1 MNLLMTT
8 TRIVLH
14 EDFAGMG
21 TCGASL
27 CQQLQAMRNKV
38 VAMKPDLRS
47 SVLEYGLIARLYFRA
62 NANSNNLNV
71 FRKHV
76 FVAPSPSK
84 PFVQKTSSL
93 LAFLPPFFSILF
105 NTVFL
110 HKWFRG
116 VGARVEGGGLGSSLI
131 FRGLPDLK
139 VELTTAYDIN
149 PNCRFA
155 LATRPKAGTPP
166 LTGMLL
172 FPTTL

>member
-93 LAFLPPFFSILF
+93 LAFLPPFFF
-105 NTVFL
+105 NPVQHSF
-110 HKWFRG
+110 FAQM
-116 VGARVEGGGLGSSLI
+116 VPGGGCKGGGGGTGK
-131 FRGLPDLK
+131 FFDLPRI
-139 VELTTAYDIN
+139 A
-149 PNCRFA
+149 RFESRA
-155 LATRPKAGTPP
+155 HHCL
-166 LTGMLL
+166 
-172 FPTTL
+172 

>member
-93 LAFLPPFFSILF
+93 LAFLPPFFQSCSTQF
-105 NTVFL
+105 FCTNGSGGWVQG
-110 HKWFRG
+110 WRG
-116 VGARVEGGGLGSSLI
+116 GDWEVL
-131 FRGLPDLK
+131 
-139 VELTTAYDIN
+139 
-149 PNCRFA
+149 
-155 LATRPKAGTPP
+155 
-166 LTGMLL
+166 
-172 FPTTL
+172 